1 MKHRPPAAAPSEV
14 GKRAR
19 TLLPWRVYGKPA
31 PTSSAVQIVTQFGMG
46 STGETCQRGFTRHP
60 PRRDA
65 GAGRVV
71 VRLRGGCG
79 SGVVPLALG
88 SDTGG
93 SIRLPA
99 SWCGVVGVKP
109 TYGRVS
115 RRGLL
120 AYCSSTDC
128 VGLFSR
134 SVEDAAFALRL
145 IAGHDDGDATS
156 STEECVPDYL
166 SMLSIPTN
174 DRVASINVEVDDDIE
189 SVVAGASN
197 ALKADACDS
206 LSSEF
211 LRDCAAAYHVLAAA
225 EAHSNLA
232 RYHVNNENP
241 PFGAEVT
248 RRVALGKRLLGERH
262 AEGLYERAV
271 DVRAQARA
279 RLDDVLSSVDVLM
292 LPVAP
297 TAAPKLNAPPVITKE
312 ARGSLARDLRDDL
325 PRSCAAS
332 FFVSCP
338 RSSSTRWRL
347 VDGSLS
353 ATTRRSGTTP
363 TSRVVASM
371 AWRAHVDDA
380 TTQGLRQRLPDGLR
394 VARRP
399 ARGLGAV
406 RPHVRWFA
414 RRRPDRWKGASTK
427 LRCCGQRGAWKG
439 GQALARRD
447 ALLLPRTRVARSL
460 LWRMILATRKASML
474 DRHPAVTG
482 AARTACAPV
491 LTFP

>member
-1 MKHRPPAAAPSEV
+1 MALALAAAIRRGERTCLAV
-14 GKRAR
+14 AEEAVRRAR
-19 TLLPWRVYGKPA
+19 TSKLNAFARVDAEAANRQLTDGPLRGVPLAVKDSICIKDET
-31 PTSSAVQIVTQFGMG
+31 PTAGSRAVGSWKAREDAVAVSRLRAAGANVIGATNCDEFGMG

-60 PRRDA
+60 LDPTRA
-65 GAGRVV
+65 P
-71 VRLRGGCG
+71 GGSSSG
-79 SGVVPLALG
+79 SAAAVSANIVPLALG

-109 TYGRVS
+109 SYGRVS

-128 VGLFSR
+128 VGVFAR
-134 SVEDAAFALRL
+134 SVEDAAFALGL
-145 IAGHDDGDATS
+145 IAGYDDGDATS
-156 STEECVPDYL
+156 SQECVPDYL
-166 SMLSIPTN
+166 AALSIGN
-174 DRVASINVEVDDDIE
+174 DRVASINVEVDDEIE
-189 SVVAGASN
+189 SVVAGASR

-241 PFGAEVT
+241 PFGAEVA

-279 RLDDVLSSVDVLM
+279 LLDDVLSSSDVLM

-325 PRSCAAS
+325 PRDYANDFLTAFAS
-332 FFVSCP
+332 LAGLPALSVPFGRTSGGLPVGVQVVGRAFDEVCVL
-338 RSSSTRWRL
+338 RTARRL
-347 VDGSLS
+347 ELI
-353 ATTRRSGTTP
+353 R
-363 TSRVVASM
+363 
-371 AWRAHVDDA
+371 DDA
-380 TTQGLRQRLPDGLR
+380 LSSP
-394 VARRP
+394 ARR
-399 ARGLGAV
+399 V
-406 RPHVRWFA
+406 
-414 RRRPDRWKGASTK
+414 
-427 LRCCGQRGAWKG
+427 
-439 GQALARRD
+439 
-447 ALLLPRTRVARSL
+447 LLSE
-460 LWRMILATRKASML
+460 
-474 DRHPAVTG
+474 DD
-482 AARTACAPV
+482 
-491 LTFP
+491 

>member
-1 MKHRPPAAAPSEV
+1 MQKQQTDNCPTDRCEACRWPSRIPYASKMKRQPPAAAPSEV

-19 TLLPWRVYGKPA
+19 TPPPFQDCAPPA
-31 PTSSAVQIVTQFGMG
+31 PTSSAVQIVTNSAWVLPEKPVARGATKHPLDLRRAPGG
-46 STGETCQRGFTRHP
+46 SSS
-60 PRRDA
+60 
-65 GAGRVV
+65 
-71 VRLRGGCG
+71 G
-79 SGVVPLALG
+79 SAAAVAAGVVPLALG

-99 SWCGVVGVKP
+99 AWCGVVGVKP

-134 SVEDAAFALRL
+134 SVEDAAFALGL

-156 STEECVPDYL
+156 SQECVPDYL
-166 SMLSIPTN
+166 AMLSTGN
-174 DRVASINVEVDDDIE
+174 DRVASINVDVDDDIE
-189 SVVAGASN
+189 SVVAGASR

-271 DVRAQARA
+271 EVRAQARA

-312 ARGSLARDLRDDL
+312 AAGLARD
-325 PRSCAAS
+325 
-332 FFVSCP
+332 
-338 RSSSTRWRL
+338 
-347 VDGSLS
+347 
-353 ATTRRSGTTP
+353 
-363 TSRVVASM
+363 
-371 AWRAHVDDA
+371 RA
-380 TTQGLRQRLPDGLR
+380 RP
-394 VARRP
+394 ARRP
-399 ARGLGAV
+399 PAGLRHDDV
-406 RPHVRWFA
+406 PSTRRL
-414 RRRPDRWKGASTK
+414 RRRDDAPTT
-427 LRCCGQRGAWKG
+427 
-439 GQALARRD
+439 ARPSR
-447 ALLLPRTRVARSL
+447 APLP
-460 LWRMILATRKASML
+460 
-474 DRHPAVTG
+474 
-482 AARTACAPV
+482 AA
-491 LTFP
+491 

>member
-1 MKHRPPAAAPSEV
+1 M
-14 GKRAR
+14 
-19 TLLPWRVYGKPA
+19 
-31 PTSSAVQIVTQFGMG
+31 
-46 STGETCQRGFTRHP
+46 
-60 PRRDA
+60 
-65 GAGRVV
+65 
-71 VRLRGGCG
+71 
-79 SGVVPLALG
+79 VPLALG

-128 VGLFSR
+128 VGVFAR
-134 SVEDAAFALRL
+134 SVEDAAFALGL

-156 STEECVPDYL
+156 SQECVPDYL

-189 SVVAGASN
+189 SVVAGASR
-197 ALKADACDS
+197 ALKADACD
-206 LSSEF
+206 LLAPEF

-279 RLDDVLSSVDVLM
+279 RLDDVLSSVDVLV

-297 TAAPKLNAPPVITKE
+297 TAAPKLN
-312 ARGSLARDLRDDL
+312 SLR
-325 PRSCAAS
+325 
-332 FFVSCP
+332 
-338 RSSSTRWRL
+338 RSSRRRPGARSRATC
-347 VDGSLS
+347 
-353 ATTRRSGTTP
+353 ATTSRGTTP
-363 TSRVVASM
+363 TTSFSFVSLAGVLP
-371 AWRAHVDDA
+371 
-380 TTQGLRQRLPDGLR
+380 TT
-394 VARRP
+394 
-399 ARGLGAV
+399 
-406 RPHVRWFA
+406 
-414 RRRPDRWKGASTK
+414 RRR
-427 LRCCGQRGAWKG
+427 
-439 GQALARRD
+439 
-447 ALLLPRTRVARSL
+447 
-460 LWRMILATRKASML
+460 
-474 DRHPAVTG
+474 AV
-482 AARTACAPV
+482 
-491 LTFP
+491 

>member
-1 MKHRPPAAAPSEV
+1 MALSLAAAIRRGERTCLEV
-14 GKRAR
+14 AADAIRRAR
-19 TLLPWRVYGKPA
+19 TSKLNAFARVDAEAANRQLPDGPLRGVPVAVKDSICIKDETP
-31 PTSSAVQIVTQFGMG
+31 SAGSRAVGSWKAREDAFAVARLREAGANVIGATNCDEFGMG
-46 STGETCQRGFTRHP
+46 STGETCQRGATKHP
-60 PRRDA
+60 LDLRRA
-65 GAGRVV
+65 P
-71 VRLRGGCG
+71 GGSSSG
-79 SGVVPLALG
+79 SAVAVASGVVPLALG

-99 SWCGVVGVKP
+99 AWCGVVGVKP

-128 VGLFSR
+128 VGVFSKC
-134 SVEDAAFALRL
+134 VEDAAFTLSL

-156 STEECVPDYL
+156 SQECVPDYL
-166 SMLSIPTN
+166 AELSTATD
-174 DRVASINVEVDDDIE
+174 DRVASINIEVDDDVE

-248 RRVALGKRLLGERH
+248 RRIQLGKRLLGERH

-279 RLDDVLSSVDVLM
+279 LLDDVLSSVDVLV

-297 TAAPKLNAPPVITKE
+297 TAAPKLNSTPVITKE

-325 PRSCAAS
+325 PRDYANDFLTAFAS
-332 FFVSCP
+332 LAGLPALSVPFGRTSIGMPVGVQVVGRAFDEACVL
-338 RSSSTRWRL
+338 RTARRL
-347 VDGSLS
+347 ELI
-353 ATTRRSGTTP
+353 R
-363 TSRVVASM
+363 
-371 AWRAHVDDA
+371 DDA
-380 TTQGLRQRLPDGLR
+380 LSSP
-394 VARRP
+394 ARR
-399 ARGLGAV
+399 V
-406 RPHVRWFA
+406 
-414 RRRPDRWKGASTK
+414 
-427 LRCCGQRGAWKG
+427 
-439 GQALARRD
+439 
-447 ALLLPRTRVARSL
+447 LLS
-460 LWRMILATRKASML
+460 
-474 DRHPAVTG
+474 DED
-482 AARTACAPV
+482 
-491 LTFP
+491 

>member
-1 MKHRPPAAAPSEV
+1 
-14 GKRAR
+14 
-19 TLLPWRVYGKPA
+19 
-31 PTSSAVQIVTQFGMG
+31 MG
-46 STGETCQRGFTRHP
+46 STGETCQRGATKHPLDATRAP
-60 PRRDA
+60 
-65 GAGRVV
+65 
-71 VRLRGGCG
+71 GGSSSG
-79 SGVVPLALG
+79 SAAAVSANIVPLALG

-128 VGLFSR
+128 VGLFAR
-134 SVEDAAFALRL
+134 SVEDAAFALAL

-156 STEECVPDYL
+156 SQECVPDYL

-189 SVVAGASN
+189 SVVAGASR

-325 PRSCAAS
+325 PRSWRGVL
-332 FFVSCP
+332 FLSCP
-338 RSSSTRWRL
+338 VVVASIASTPARRH
-347 VDGSLS
+347 VD
-353 ATTRRSGTTP
+353 
-363 TSRVVASM
+363 VASM
-371 AWRAHVDDA
+371 AWREAVRRR
-380 TTQGLRQRLPDGLR
+380 TRGLQRPMPGLGVQVVGSGSR
-394 VARRP
+394 CRSAARP
-399 ARGLGAV
+399 AVCPSASRSLE
-406 RPHVRWFA
+406 RP
-414 RRRPDRWKGASTK
+414 STK
-427 LRCCGQRGAWKG
+427 LRCCARRGAWV
-439 GQALARRD
+439 ALDDD
-447 ALLLPRTRVARSL
+447 ALSSPPPLFGFARTFVAVV
-460 LWRMILATRKASML
+460 MML
-474 DRHPAVTG
+474 D
-482 AARTACAPV
+482 
-491 LTFP
+491 

>member
-1 MKHRPPAAAPSEV
+1 MALALAAAIRRGERTCV
-14 GKRAR
+14 AVAEEAVRRAR
-19 TLLPWRVYGKPA
+19 SSKLNAFARVDANAPKRQLPDGPLTGVPVAVKDSICIKNET
-31 PTSSAVQIVTQFGMG
+31 PTAGSRAVGSWKAREDAVAVSRLRAAGANIVGSTNCDEFGMG

-60 PRRDA
+60 LDA
-65 GAGRVV
+65 TRAP
-71 VRLRGGCG
+71 GGSSSG
-79 SGVVPLALG
+79 SAAAVSANIVPLALG

-109 TYGRVS
+109 SYGRVS

-128 VGLFSR
+128 VGVFAR
-134 SVEDAAFALRL
+134 SVEDAAFALGL
-145 IAGHDDGDATS
+145 IAGYDDGDATS
-156 STEECVPDYL
+156 SQECVPDYL

-197 ALKADACDS
+197 ALKADACD
-206 LSSEF
+206 LLAPEF

-279 RLDDVLSSVDVLM
+279 RLDDVLSSVDVLV

-325 PRSCAAS
+325 PRDYANDFLTAFASLAGLPALSVPFGRTSGGLPVGVQLVGKAFDEAA
-332 FFVSCP
+332 VL
-338 RSSSTRWRL
+338 RTARRL
-347 VDGSLS
+347 ELI
-353 ATTRRSGTTP
+353 R
-363 TSRVVASM
+363 
-371 AWRAHVDDA
+371 DDA
-380 TTQGLRQRLPDGLR
+380 LSSP
-394 VARRP
+394 ARR
-399 ARGLGAV
+399 V
-406 RPHVRWFA
+406 
-414 RRRPDRWKGASTK
+414 
-427 LRCCGQRGAWKG
+427 
-439 GQALARRD
+439 
-447 ALLLPRTRVARSL
+447 LLS
-460 LWRMILATRKASML
+460 
-474 DRHPAVTG
+474 DD
-482 AARTACAPV
+482 
-491 LTFP
+491 

>member
-1 MKHRPPAAAPSEV
+1 MALALAAAIRRGERSCRAVAEEAV
-14 GKRAR
+14 RRAR
-19 TLLPWRVYGKPA
+19 TSKLNAFARVDAEAVNRQLPDGPLRGVPVAVKDSICIKDET
-31 PTSSAVQIVTQFGMG
+31 PTAGSRAVGGWKARDDAVAVSRLRAAGANVIGATNCDEFGMG
-46 STGETCQRGFTRHP
+46 STGETCARGATKHP
-60 PRRDA
+60 LDLSRAP
-65 GAGRVV
+65 
-71 VRLRGGCG
+71 GGSSSG
-79 SGVVPLALG
+79 SAAAVAAGVVPLALG

-99 SWCGVVGVKP
+99 AWCGVVGVKP

-134 SVEDAAFALRL
+134 SVEDAAFSLGL

-156 STEECVPDYL
+156 SQECVPDYL

-232 RYHVNNENP
+232 RYHVNHENP

-325 PRSCAAS
+325 PRSGAAS
-332 FFVSCP
+332 FFFVCCP
-338 RSSSTRWRL
+338 
-347 VDGSLS
+347 V
-353 ATTRRSGTTP
+353 
-363 TSRVVASM
+363 VVASM
-371 AWRAHVDDA
+371 AWRE
-380 TTQGLRQRLPDGLR
+380 
-394 VARRP
+394 
-399 ARGLGAV
+399 
-406 RPHVRWFA
+406 A
-414 RRRPDRWKGASTK
+414 RRR
-427 LRCCGQRGAWKG
+427 
-439 GQALARRD
+439 RRD
-447 ALLLPRTRVARSL
+447 DAGTTPTTS
-460 LWRMILATRKASML
+460 
-474 DRHPAVTG
+474 
-482 AARTACAPV
+482 
-491 LTFP
+491 